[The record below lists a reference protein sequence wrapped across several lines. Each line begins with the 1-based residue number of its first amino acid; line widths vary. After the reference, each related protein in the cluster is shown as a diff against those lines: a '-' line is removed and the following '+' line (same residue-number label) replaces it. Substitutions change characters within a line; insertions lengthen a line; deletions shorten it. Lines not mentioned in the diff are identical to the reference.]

1 MAGGAILSDIIGP
14 PRSRRLTADF
24 LWPSDAKKK
33 KKNPSNYFSKPL
45 RSDIVDPLADDFEAD
60 FQNFKDYSDFDE
72 DENDAAE
79 PFTFSASKS
88 NGGTSVESN
97 GEAEKSAKRKKNKN
111 KNQYR
116 GIRQRPWGKWAAEIR
131 DPRKGWR
138 VWLGTFNTA
147 EEAARAY
154 DAEAW
159 KIRGKKAK
167 LNFPDDSPGN
177 VPGRAIEANTQ
188 KQLVKENPK
197 CVQYFS
203 LMGTKIPVS
212 STS

>member
-1 MAGGAILSDIIGP
+1 MVGGAILSDIIAP

-33 KKNPSNYFSKPL
+33 KKKNPSNYLSKPL
-45 RSDIVDPLADDFEAD
+45 RSDIVDPLGDDFEAD

-79 PFTFSASKS
+79 PFTFSASKT
-88 NGGTSVESN
+88 NGQTSVESN
-97 GEAEKSAKRKKNKN
+97 GEAEKSAKRKKN

-138 VWLGTFNTA
+138 VWLGTFNSA

-154 DAEAW
+154 DAEAR

-167 LNFPDDSPGN
+167 LNFPNDSPGN

-188 KQLVKENPK
+188 KPLVKENPK
-197 CVQYFS
+197 CIQYFS